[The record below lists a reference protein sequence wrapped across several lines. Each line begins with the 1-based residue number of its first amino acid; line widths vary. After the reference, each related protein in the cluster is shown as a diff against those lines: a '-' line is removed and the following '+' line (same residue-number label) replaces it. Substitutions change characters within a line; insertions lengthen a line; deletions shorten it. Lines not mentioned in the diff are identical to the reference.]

1 MVMMVLYW
9 CFYMITR
16 HVMNMQALILQGEWT
31 NVAILSICFQSLGFR
46 DRSIW
51 SFERQCGFVD
61 RFLLGS
67 FTEKMFKE
75 RTRVSHATFRF
86 LCEKLGPF
94 LKKQHTHLR
103 KPISVE
109 ARVAMSLAR
118 LGTGDGLR
126 MVGEVYGVAE
136 CTISGIVREF
146 CKMVRLHLQKI
157 FIQIPNENRLRVLAN
172 EFEKLHNIPY
182 IIGAIDGSHI
192 PVLAPVIGGED
203 YYCRKSFH
211 SALLQGIVDTNCIFW
226 DYEFGWAGSLHDW
239 TVFQQTKVGRAC
251 MEGKFQP
258 YKLIG
263 DAAYP
268 VRPWMYCPF
277 KGTSDGLEPYKAHW
291 NFIQSSTR
299 MCVERAFG
307 ILKGRWRIIQKR
319 ADVPLRSMADIVS
332 TCIVLH
338 NLCIITKDKF
348 DAIWID
354 EAEVELK
361 KRVED
366 GTMKGGQVL
375 RGQQASIDEV
385 KSRIFKSD
393 RRIITRNFEI
403 EEVDAEEEAFLIK
416 QDEKDANLLKEATLA
431 HESIAKTLWEYNL
444 AKESTI
450 QFSESS
456 SDSESMEE

>member
-1 MVMMVLYW
+1 M
-9 CFYMITR
+9 
-16 HVMNMQALILQGEWT
+16 
-31 NVAILSICFQSLGFR
+31 
-46 DRSIW
+46 
-51 SFERQCGFVD
+51 
-61 RFLLGS
+61 
-67 FTEKMFKE
+67 
-75 RTRVSHATFRF
+75 
-86 LCEKLGPF
+86 
-94 LKKQHTHLR
+94 
-103 KPISVE
+103 
-109 ARVAMSLAR
+109 
-118 LGTGDGLR
+118 
-126 MVGEVYGVAE
+126 YGVAK

-157 FIQIPNENRLRVLAN
+157 FVQIPNENRFRVLARD
-172 EFEKLHNIPY
+172 FERLHNIPY

-251 MEGKFQP
+251 MEGKFLP

-268 VRPWMYCPF
+268 VRPWMYSPF
-277 KGTSDGLEPYKAHW
+277 KGTSDGLESYKAHW

-319 ADVPLRSMADIVS
+319 ADVPLRSVADIVS

-348 DAIWID
+348 DATWID

-361 KRVED
+361 KRIEEGAV
-366 GTMKGGQVL
+366 KGGSVL
-375 RGQQASIDEV
+375 CGQRASIEEV
-385 KSRIFKSD
+385 KSRILKSD
-393 RRIITRNFEI
+393 VRNSIANFEI
-403 EEVDAEEEAFLIK
+403 EEVDAEVEAFLIR
-416 QDEKDANLLKEATLA
+416 QDEKDADLLREATIA
-431 HESIAKTLWEYNL
+431 HESIAKTLWAYNL
-444 AKESTI
+444 NKEATI
-450 QFSESS
+450 QYSESS
-456 SDSESMEE
+456 RDSDDMLE